1 AKMLGAAR
9 EILADR
15 GPVALRLWRAIIAPE
30 DPHQEIGLECRL
42 RPVHPGVDARPLGR
56 VCGPQSAAI
65 VAGRQIPEN
74 GMGFP
79 HRQIAIL
86 DHRYASMGVQRP
98 KRRLVESAEAAAGGD
113 VLMGETEL
121 ADEPKH
127 FLDVEGVAAS
137 PNLEHG
143 RPLLPAGAAMP
154 LLAGPPGFDGRDNAV
169 ERTDGVSS

>member
-1 AKMLGAAR
+1 
-9 EILADR
+9 
-15 GPVALRLWRAIIAPE
+15 
-30 DPHQEIGLECRL
+30 
-42 RPVHPGVDARPLGR
+42 
-56 VCGPQSAAI
+56 AI

-98 KRRLVESAEAAAGGD
+98 KRRLVESAEAAAGGG
-113 VLMGETEL
+113 VVMGGTRL
-121 ADEPKH
+121 GDEPKH

-154 LLAGPPGFDGRDNAV
+154 LLAGPPGFDGRDNA
-169 ERTDGVSS
+169 DGVSSPIRWARSCSRSRASSPMRAPSSPSALKSPLADMRRD